1 MVVHLVLGMVY
12 WTLLPVAFLAD
23 LLAEFLLAADVRRWA
38 VLPLALVLSVC
49 FTLVATLLLHW
60 AVAVA
65 VAGAEV
71 FDINMST
78 LPIFELHIVL
88 NSSPVYLCLAVFK
101 AACALILASVLIIC
115 RAAALAI
122 WLIYFTPLILTTS
135 TIVAVAV
142 LLGRSALLGSR
153 GL

>member
-71 FDINMST
+71 FGIEMST
-78 LPIFELHIVL
+78 LPIFRIPYCLEFLSCTLVPCCLKGSISVDFSFNPDHL
-88 NSSPVYLCLAVFK
+88 SS
-101 AACALILASVLIIC
+101 
-115 RAAALAI
+115 
-122 WLIYFTPLILTTS
+122 
-135 TIVAVAV
+135 
-142 LLGRSALLGSR
+142 G
-153 GL
+153 